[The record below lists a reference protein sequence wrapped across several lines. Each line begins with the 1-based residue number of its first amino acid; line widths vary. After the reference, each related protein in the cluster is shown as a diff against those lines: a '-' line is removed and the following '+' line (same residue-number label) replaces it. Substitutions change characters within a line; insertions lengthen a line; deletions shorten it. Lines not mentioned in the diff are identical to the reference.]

1 MGVVIFEIGS
11 RLLLPQFVKSICSDV
26 MDIDELASRFTG
38 DGTTP
43 RTVGLVATLNVEF
56 ALLLVDRIDEAT

>member
-1 MGVVIFEIGS
+1 
-11 RLLLPQFVKSICSDV
+11 